1 MTKIKTMKENQLFKE
16 LNDKDIAILSQITLE
31 KKIPKNTPIY
41 VERMLGESFYIIKSG
56 AVQITKNIRGMG
68 EKEVVVLKEG
78 DFFGELALLDGGARP
93 VSARTVED
101 TELLIIDR
109 DDFVKLMEKEPVT
122 CARVQSAIV
131 KLFAQR
137 IRENLEL
144 FDEFIEWYIKENKQ
158 ATKQDSR

>member
-16 LNDKDIAILSQITLE
+16 LTDKDIAVLSQITLE
-31 KKIPKNTPIY
+31 KTIPKNTPIY

-56 AVQITKNIRGMG
+56 AVQISKNIKGVG
-68 EKEVVVLKEG
+68 DKEVFILKSG
-78 DFFGELALLDGGARP
+78 DFFGELALLDGGPRP

-122 CARVQSAIV
+122 CMKVLNSIV
-131 KLFAQR
+131 KLFTQR
-137 IRENLEL
+137 IRENLVL
-144 FDEFIEWYIKENKQ
+144 FDDFIEWYIKENKQ
-158 ATKQDSR
+158 GKK

>member
-16 LNDKDIAILSQITLE
+16 LSDKDIAVLSQITLE
-31 KKIPKNTPIY
+31 KRIPKNTPIY

-56 AVQITKNIRGMG
+56 AVQITKNIRGLG
-68 EKEVVVLKEG
+68 DKELVVLKEG

-93 VSARTVED
+93 VSARTIED

-109 DDFVKLMEKEPVT
+109 DDFVKLMEKEPIT
-122 CARVQSAIV
+122 CTKVLSAIV
-131 KLFAQR
+131 KLFTQR
-137 IRENLEL
+137 IRENLGL

-158 ATKQDSR
+158 GTR